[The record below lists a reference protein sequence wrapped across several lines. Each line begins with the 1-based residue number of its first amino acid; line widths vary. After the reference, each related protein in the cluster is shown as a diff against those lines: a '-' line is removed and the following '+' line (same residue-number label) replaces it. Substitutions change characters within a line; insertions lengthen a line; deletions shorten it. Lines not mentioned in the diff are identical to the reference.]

1 MMDDSV
7 PAAEACVCTMLF
19 SRMLA
24 SLNRRS
30 TDMEITAAGMAD
42 EKVRPTFSPRNT
54 FEAVKMT
61 VISAP
66 SRTPRNVS
74 SGSVTSAGTLMG

>member
-1 MMDDSV
+1 
-7 PAAEACVCTMLF
+7 
-19 SRMLA
+19 
-24 SLNRRS
+24 
-30 TDMEITAAGMAD
+30 MEITAAGMAD

>member
-42 EKVRPTFSPRNT
+42 EKVRPTFSPKTRS
-54 FEAVKMT
+54 K
-61 VISAP
+61 P
-66 SRTPRNVS
+66 
-74 SGSVTSAGTLMG
+74 